1 VASANYMI
9 RGGGG
14 KVPLSSMPL
23 FTEVPRRGLLGNSER
38 GGHEKGRGMVV
49 PALLQRS
56 LVALQE
62 KRY

>member
-1 VASANYMI
+1 MDRKATPWRPVSLCWE
-9 RGGGG
+9 R
-14 KVPLSSMPL
+14 LRDFSDSL
-23 FTEVPRRGLLGNSER
+23 RRDILGNSER

-56 LVALQE
+56 SLVALQE